1 MLNNKPKPNIYNNS
15 NSNSNSVYFFFKRFY
30 FNFLL
35 ICLQVYY
42 LFVPRP
48 LIEQKE
54 TILDASTKY
63 IEKQKNR
70 FLSKFSLPIIDEL
83 SSNIDDVFYSKTDF
97 LELIQNTDNS
107 LEKKWKSRMLFE
119 STPRGNIMMYYDS
132 YKLGFAY
139 SSDSTGIPYSILNA
153 VAMKYVSTYRCYDF
167 FMDNEVTP
175 VGKPSKMIKVHFHE
189 DKKESI
195 KTTRDNV
202 ENDTKIPKPLKI
214 DNSAFAKF
222 KNYSKK
228 TENPDNNEKKTSD
241 TVSEP
246 KKEYVR
252 NKFISLGKLMNIDFI
267 QSNSTKNSRYSS
279 LNGFHSKLLDSLDSE
294 TTLQKQVLSYK
305 DFKKKQLESIDKI

>member
-1 MLNNKPKPNIYNNS
+1 MLNNKPKPNIYN
-15 NSNSNSVYFFFKRFY
+15 NSNSVYFFFKRFY

-35 ICLQVYY
+35 LCLQLYY

-70 FLSKFSLPIIDEL
+70 FLSKFSLPIIDDL

-139 SSDSTGIPYSILNA
+139 SSDSTGIPYPILNA
-153 VAMKYVSTYRCYDF
+153 VAMKYVTVYRCFDF
-167 FMDNEVTP
+167 FMDDEITP
-175 VGKPSKMIKVHFHE
+175 EDKQSKLIKIHFQDE
-189 DKKESI
+189 KKESAQT
-195 KTTRDNV
+195 KQ
-202 ENDTKIPKPLKI
+202 NDTTSDPKLQKTLKI

-228 TENPDNNEKKTSD
+228 TENTNVNSGEN
-241 TVSEP
+241 
-246 KKEYVR
+246 KKEYIR
-252 NKFISLGKLMNIDFI
+252 NKFISLGKLMNIEFTQPI
-267 QSNSTKNSRYSS
+267 STKNSRYSS
-279 LNGFHSKLLDSLDSE
+279 LNGFQSKLLDNLDTE

-305 DFKKKQLESIDKI
+305 DFKKKQLESIDNI

>member
-1 MLNNKPKPNIYNNS
+1 MLNNKPNPNIYNKNNIS
-15 NSNSNSVYFFFKRFY
+15 IYFLFKRFY

-35 ICLQVYY
+35 ICLQLYY
-42 LFVPRP
+42 LFVPRQ
-48 LIEQKE
+48 IAEKKE

-70 FLSKFSLPIIDEL
+70 FLSKFSQPIIDEL
-83 SSNIDDVFYSKTDF
+83 STSIDDIFYSKTDF
-97 LELIQNTDNS
+97 QEMIKTMDNS
-107 LEKKWKSRMLFE
+107 LEKKWKTRILFE
-119 STPRGNIMMYYDS
+119 STPRGNIMMYYDA

-139 SSDSTGIPYSILNA
+139 SSDSTGIPYPILNA
-153 VAMKYVSTYRCYDF
+153 VAMKYVTVYRCFDF
-167 FMDNEVTP
+167 FMDDEITP
-175 VGKPSKMIKVHFHE
+175 EDKPSKMIKIHFQE
-189 DKKESI
+189 DKKESV
-195 KTTRDNV
+195 KPTRDNV
-202 ENDTKIPKPLKI
+202 ENDTKLPKPLKI

-228 TENPDNNEKKTSD
+228 TEKPNDNNEKKTTD

-267 QSNSTKNSRYSS
+267 QPISNKNSQYSS
-279 LNGFHSKLLDSLDSE
+279 LNGFHSKLLDNLDTE

-305 DFKKKQLESIDKI
+305 DFKKKTNGKY

>member
-1 MLNNKPKPNIYNNS
+1 MLNNKPKPNIYN
-15 NSNSNSVYFFFKRFY
+15 NSNSVYFFFKRFY

-35 ICLQVYY
+35 LCLQLYY

-70 FLSKFSLPIIDEL
+70 FLSKFSLPIIDDL

-139 SSDSTGIPYSILNA
+139 SSDSTGIPYPILNA

-175 VGKPSKMIKVHFHE
+175 VGKPSKMIKVHFQE

-228 TENPDNNEKKTSD
+228 TENPADNENKNSD
-241 TVSEP
+241 KGSEP

-252 NKFISLGKLMNIDFI
+252 NKFISLGKLMNIEFI
-267 QSNSTKNSRYSS
+267 QSTSTKNSRYSS
-279 LNGFHSKLLDSLDSE
+279 LNGFYSKLLDNLDSE

>member
-1 MLNNKPKPNIYNNS
+1 MLNNKPKPNIYN
-15 NSNSNSVYFFFKRFY
+15 NSNSVYFFFKRFY

-35 ICLQVYY
+35 LCLQLYY

-70 FLSKFSLPIIDEL
+70 FLSKFSLPIIDDL

-139 SSDSTGIPYSILNA
+139 SSDSTGIPYPILNA
-153 VAMKYVSTYRCYDF
+153 VAMKYVTVYRCYDF

-175 VGKPSKMIKVHFHE
+175 VGKPSKMIKIHFHE
-189 DKKESI
+189 YKKESV

-228 TENPDNNEKKTSD
+228 TEKPTDNNEKKTTD
-241 TVSEP
+241 AGSEP

-252 NKFISLGKLMNIDFI
+252 NKFISLGKLMNIEFI
-267 QSNSTKNSRYSS
+267 QSISTKNSRYSS
-279 LNGFHSKLLDSLDSE
+279 LNGFHSKLLDNLDSE